1 MMHAAD
7 CGQSVRVL
15 GRDNDHHHPDDR
27 GEEEEEDDEEDRP
40 AVSVDTTMVRSDV
53 ETINIEKEEDDVK
66 SPDMATMLPQRR
78 LARSPQ
84 QRSGCWRHPA
94 RSS

>member
-1 MMHAAD
+1 MITTTQTTEAKKKKKMMKRI
-7 CGQSVRVL
+7 G
-15 GRDNDHHHPDDR
+15 
-27 GEEEEEDDEEDRP
+27 P

-66 SPDMATMLPQRR
+66 SPDMATMPPRRR